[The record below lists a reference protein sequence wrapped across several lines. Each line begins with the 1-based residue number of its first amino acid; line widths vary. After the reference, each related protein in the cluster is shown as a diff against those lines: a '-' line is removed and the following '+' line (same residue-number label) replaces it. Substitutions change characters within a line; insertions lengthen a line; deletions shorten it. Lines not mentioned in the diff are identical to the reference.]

1 MAHVEKFQA
10 GALGRVCDHFERRA
24 ELDHGYERENIDNS
38 RSWLNYNLAP
48 QRPVSQVEF
57 INERIDSLNLK
68 RRPRKDA
75 VRMCD
80 CVITMP
86 RSFDP
91 SRQREFFNA
100 AYAFL
105 AQRYGAENVVSAW
118 VHRDETQPHMHFA
131 WVPVTQDG
139 RLSAKNVVNRL
150 ELKTL
155 HPDMQVAMETALG
168 CKVEIILD
176 PEKAGEKQLSA
187 LNQSE
192 YVAAKTELARIE
204 EQITAANERL
214 EGVQRREQ
222 AARDRSAELVRE
234 AYASVDECK
243 GLEQQI
249 VQLKAEVAE
258 SERHADGLAGAVKAE
273 AGRVDELGDC
283 VTAARERVGLLERAV
298 EAARAKIRDFLEA
311 VKRVPSA
318 FAVVLG
324 GEQAGV
330 GAFWRSQAAEKPVG
344 VPARAVSAKRA
355 AEEPEKGFLDS
366 LMEDKAV
373 EEELVNETRVPST
386 RGLFDALARK
396 AEAAARRSADGAG
409 HEVNERSR
417 STWQR

>member
-10 GALGRVCDHFERRA
+10 AALGRVCDHFERRA
-24 ELDHGYERENIDNS
+24 ELDHGYKRENINNE
-38 RSWLNYNLAP
+38 RSFLNYNLAP
-48 QRPVSQVEF
+48 RRSVTQVEF

-91 SRQREFFNA
+91 SRQRDFFNA

-105 AQRYGAENVVSAW
+105 SQRYGAENVVSAW

-139 RLSAKNVVNRL
+139 RLSAKSVVNRL
-150 ELKTL
+150 DLKTL

-192 YVAAKTELARIE
+192 YVAAKAELARIE
-204 EQITAANERL
+204 GEIAAAHERL
-214 EGVQRREQ
+214 EGVQQREQ

-234 AYASVDECK
+234 AYKAVDECK
-243 GLEQQI
+243 GLDQQI

-258 SERHADGLAGAVKAE
+258 SERHADELAAAVKAE
-273 AGRVDELGDC
+273 AGRADELGSC
-283 VTAARERVGLLERAV
+283 VTEVRGRVSWLERAV
-298 EAARAKIRDFLEA
+298 EAARAKIRDFVEA

-318 FAVVLG
+318 LAVVLG

-330 GAFWRSQAAEKPVG
+330 GAFWRSQAAERTVG
-344 VPARAVSAKRA
+344 VPAESVGAQQAV
-355 AEEPEKGFLDS
+355 EEPERGFLDA
-366 LMEDKAV
+366 LMEDKA
-373 EEELVNETRVPST
+373 EEAELVNEPRVPST

-396 AEAAARRSADGAG
+396 AEEAARLNAGGAG
-409 HEVNERSR
+409 HEINERSR
-417 STWQR
+417 TWQR

>member
-10 GALGRVCDHFERRA
+10 AALGRVCDHFERRA
-24 ELDHGYERENIDNS
+24 ELDHGYKRENIDNE

-48 QRPVSQVEF
+48 QRSVSQVEF

-91 SRQREFFNA
+91 SRQREFFDA

-139 RLSAKNVVNRL
+139 RLSAKSVVNRL
-150 ELKTL
+150 DLKTL

-204 EQITAANERL
+204 GEIAAASERL

-234 AYASVDECK
+234 AYKAVDECK
-243 GLEQQI
+243 GLDEQ
-249 VQLKAEVAE
+249 VKQLTAEVAE
-258 SERHADGLAGAVKAE
+258 SERHADELAAAVQAE
-273 AGRVDELGDC
+273 AGRADELGGR
-283 VTAARERVGLLERAV
+283 VTEARGRVSWLERAV
-298 EAARAKIRDFLEA
+298 AAARAKIRDFLGA
-311 VKRVPSA
+311 VQRVPSA
-318 FAVVLG
+318 LAVVLG

-330 GAFWRSQAAEKPVG
+330 GAFWRSQAAENPVG
-344 VPARAVSAKRA
+344 VPAESIGAQQAV
-355 AEEPEKGFLDS
+355 EEPERGFLDS
-366 LMEDKAV
+366 LMDDKA
-373 EEELVNETRVPST
+373 EEAELVNEPRVPST

-396 AEAAARRSADGAG
+396 AEEAARLNAGGAG

>member
-10 GALGRVCDHFERRA
+10 AALGRVCDHFERRA
-24 ELDHGYERENIDNS
+24 ELDHGYKRENINNE
-38 RSWLNYNLAP
+38 RSFLNYNLAP
-48 QRPVSQVEF
+48 RRSVSQVEF

-91 SRQREFFNA
+91 SRQREFFSA

-105 AQRYGAENVVSAW
+105 AQRYGDENVVSAW

-139 RLSAKNVVNRL
+139 RLSAKSVVNRL
-150 ELKTL
+150 DLKTL

-192 YVAAKTELARIE
+192 YVAAKAELARIE
-204 EQITAANERL
+204 REIAAANERL
-214 EGVQRREQ
+214 EGVQQREQ
-222 AARDRSAELVRE
+222 AARNRSAELVRE
-234 AYASVDECK
+234 AYKAVDECK
-243 GLEQQI
+243 GLDQQI

-258 SERHADGLAGAVKAE
+258 SERHADELA
-273 AGRVDELGDC
+273 DC
-283 VTAARERVGLLERAV
+283 VTGVRGRVSWLERAV
-298 EAARAKIRDFLEA
+298 AAARAKIRDFLGA
-311 VKRVPSA
+311 IQHVPSA
-318 FAVVLG
+318 LAVVLG

-330 GAFWRSQAAEKPVG
+330 GAFWRSQAAEKSVG
-344 VPARAVSAKRA
+344 VPARSIGTQQAV
-355 AEEPEKGFLDS
+355 EEPERGFLDS
-366 LMEDKAV
+366 LMEDKA
-373 EEELVNETRVPST
+373 EEAELVNEPRVPST

-396 AEAAARRSADGAG
+396 AEEAARLNAGGAG

-417 STWQR
+417 TWLR

>member
-10 GALGRVCDHFERRA
+10 AALGRVCDHFERRA
-24 ELDHGYERENIDNS
+24 ELDHGYRRENIDNE

-91 SRQREFFNA
+91 SRQREFFDA

-139 RLSAKNVVNRL
+139 RLSAKSVVNRL
-150 ELKTL
+150 DLKTL

-192 YVAAKTELARIE
+192 YVAAKAELARIE
-204 EQITAANERL
+204 GEIAAANERL
-214 EGVQRREQ
+214 EGVQQREQ

-234 AYASVDECK
+234 AYKAVDECK
-243 GLEQQI
+243 GLDQQI

-258 SERHADGLAGAVKAE
+258 SERHADELADRVTE
-273 AGRVDELGDC
+273 VRGRVSW
-283 VTAARERVGLLERAV
+283 LERAV
-298 EAARAKIRDFLEA
+298 AAARAKIRDFLGA
-311 VKRVPSA
+311 VRRAPSA
-318 FAVVLG
+318 LAVVLG

-330 GAFWRSQAAEKPVG
+330 GAFWRSQAAEKTVG
-344 VPARAVSAKRA
+344 VPAESVGAQQAV
-355 AEEPEKGFLDS
+355 EEPERGFLDA
-366 LMEDKAV
+366 LVEDKA
-373 EEELVNETRVPST
+373 EEAELVNEPRVPST

-396 AEAAARRSADGAG
+396 AEEAARLNAG
-409 HEVNERSR
+409 GSGHQVNERSR

>member
-10 GALGRVCDHFERRA
+10 AALGRVCDHFERRA
-24 ELDHGYERENIDNS
+24 ELDHGYKRENIDNE

-48 QRPVSQVEF
+48 QRTVSQVEF
-57 INERIDSLNLK
+57 VNERIDSLNLK

-91 SRQREFFNA
+91 SRQREFFEA

-139 RLSAKNVVNRL
+139 RLSAKSVVNRL
-150 ELKTL
+150 DLKTL

-192 YVAAKTELARIE
+192 YVAAKAELARIE
-204 EQITAANERL
+204 GEIAAAHERL
-214 EGVQRREQ
+214 EGVQQREQ

-234 AYASVDECK
+234 AYKAVDECK
-243 GLEQQI
+243 GLDQQI

-258 SERHADGLAGAVKAE
+258 SERHADEL
-273 AGRVDELGDC
+273 AGRVTEVRG
-283 VTAARERVGLLERAV
+283 RVSWLERAV
-298 EAARAKIRDFLEA
+298 AAARAKIRDFLGA
-311 VKRVPSA
+311 VRRAPA
-318 FAVVLG
+318 ALAVVLG

-344 VPARAVSAKRA
+344 VPARAVSAQQA

-373 EEELVNETRVPST
+373 EEELVNEPRVPST

-396 AEAAARRSADGAG
+396 AEAAARCSADGAG

>member
-10 GALGRVCDHFERRA
+10 AALGRVCDHFERRA
-24 ELDHGYERENIDNS
+24 ELDHGYKRENIDNE

-48 QRPVSQVEF
+48 QRTVSQVEF

-91 SRQREFFNA
+91 SRQREFFEA

-192 YVAAKTELARIE
+192 YVAAKAELARIE
-204 EQITAANERL
+204 NEIAAAGERL
-214 EGVQRREQ
+214 ECVQQREQ
-222 AARDRSAELVRE
+222 AARARSEELVRE

-249 VQLKAEVAE
+249 KQLKAEVAE

-283 VTAARERVGLLERAV
+283 VTAARKRVGLLERAID
-298 EAARAKIRDFLEA
+298 AARTKIRDFLGA
-311 VKRVPSA
+311 VQRVPSA
-318 FAVVLG
+318 LAVVLG

-344 VPARAVSAKRA
+344 VPARAMGAQQAVK
-355 AEEPEKGFLDS
+355 EPERGFLDD
-366 LMEDKAV
+366 LMDAKTA
-373 EEELVNETRVPST
+373 EEKLVNEPRVPST

-396 AEAAARRSADGAG
+396 AEVAARRSAGGAG
-409 HEVNERSR
+409 HEVNERR
-417 STWQR
+417 STWHR

>member
-10 GALGRVCDHFERRA
+10 AALGRVCDHFERRA
-24 ELDHGYERENIDNS
+24 ELDHGYRRENIDNE

-91 SRQREFFNA
+91 SRQREFFDA

-139 RLSAKNVVNRL
+139 RLSAKSVVNRL
-150 ELKTL
+150 DLKTL

-192 YVAAKTELARIE
+192 YVAAKAELARIE
-204 EQITAANERL
+204 GEIAAAHKRL
-214 EGVQRREQ
+214 EGVQQREQ

-234 AYASVDECK
+234 AYKAVDECK
-243 GLEQQI
+243 GLDQQI

-258 SERHADGLAGAVKAE
+258 SERHADEL
-273 AGRVDELGDC
+273 AGRVTEVRG
-283 VTAARERVGLLERAV
+283 RVSWFERAV
-298 EAARAKIRDFLEA
+298 TAARAKIRDFLGA
-311 VKRVPSA
+311 VQHVPSA
-318 FAVVLG
+318 IAVFLG

-344 VPARAVSAKRA
+344 VPARAVGAQRA
-355 AEEPEKGFLDS
+355 VEEPERGFLDS
-366 LMEDKAV
+366 LMEDKV
-373 EEELVNETRVPST
+373 EEAELANEPRVPST

-396 AEAAARRSADGAG
+396 AEEAARLNAGGAG

>member
-10 GALGRVCDHFERRA
+10 AALGRVCDHFERRA
-24 ELDHGYERENIDNS
+24 ELDHGYKRENIDNE

-57 INERIDSLNLK
+57 INDRIESLNLK

-105 AQRYGAENVVSAW
+105 AQRYGTENVVSAW
-118 VHRDETQPHMHFA
+118 VHRDESMPHMHFA

-139 RLSAKNVVNRL
+139 RLSAKSVVNRL
-150 ELKTL
+150 DLKTL

-192 YVAAKTELARIE
+192 YVAAKAELARIE
-204 EQITAANERL
+204 GQIAAASERL
-214 EGVQRREQ
+214 EGVQQREQ

-234 AYASVDECK
+234 TYESIDECK
-243 GLEQQI
+243 GLDQQI
-249 VQLKAEVAE
+249 KQLKAEVAE
-258 SERHADGLAGAVKAE
+258 SERHADELAAAVQAE
-273 AGRVDELGDC
+273 AGRADELGGR
-283 VTAARERVGLLERAV
+283 VTEVRGRVSWLERAV
-298 EAARAKIRDFLEA
+298 GAARAKIRDFVGA
-311 VKRVPSA
+311 VRRVPSA
-318 FAVVLG
+318 LAVVLG

-344 VPARAVSAKRA
+344 VPAESIGAQQA
-355 AEEPEKGFLDS
+355 AEEPERGIDD
-366 LMEDKAV
+366 LMEEKAV
-373 EEELVNETRVPST
+373 EEKLVNEPRVPST

-396 AEAAARRSADGAG
+396 AEEAARLNAGGSG

-417 STWQR
+417 STWHR

>member
-10 GALGRVCDHFERRA
+10 AALGRVCDHFERRA

-57 INERIDSLNLK
+57 INERINSLNLK

-139 RLSAKNVVNRL
+139 RLSAKSVVNRL
-150 ELKTL
+150 DLKTL

-204 EQITAANERL
+204 GEIAAANERL
-214 EGVQRREQ
+214 EGVQQREQ

-234 AYASVDECK
+234 AYKAVDECK
-243 GLEQQI
+243 GLDQQI

-258 SERHADGLAGAVKAE
+258 SERHADEL
-273 AGRVDELGDC
+273 AGRVTEVRG
-283 VTAARERVGLLERAV
+283 RVSWLERAV
-298 EAARAKIRDFLEA
+298 AAARAKIRDFLGA
-311 VKRVPSA
+311 VKHVPSA

-344 VPARAVSAKRA
+344 VPARAMGAQQAVK
-355 AEEPEKGFLDS
+355 EPERGFLDD
-366 LMEDKAV
+366 LMDAKTV
-373 EEELVNETRVPST
+373 EEELVNEPRVPST

>member
-10 GALGRVCDHFERRA
+10 AALGRVCDHFERRA
-24 ELDHGYERENIDNS
+24 ELDHGYRRENIDNE

-91 SRQREFFNA
+91 SRQREFFDA

-139 RLSAKNVVNRL
+139 RLSAKSVVNRL
-150 ELKTL
+150 DLKTL

-192 YVAAKTELARIE
+192 YVAAKAELARIE
-204 EQITAANERL
+204 GEIAAAHKRL
-214 EGVQRREQ
+214 EGVQQREQ

-234 AYASVDECK
+234 AYKAVDECK
-243 GLEQQI
+243 GLDQQI

-258 SERHADGLAGAVKAE
+258 SDRHADEL
-273 AGRVDELGDC
+273 AGRVTEVRG
-283 VTAARERVGLLERAV
+283 RVSWLERAV
-298 EAARAKIRDFLEA
+298 TAARAKIRDFLGA
-311 VKRVPSA
+311 VQHVPSA
-318 FAVVLG
+318 IAVFLG

-344 VPARAVSAKRA
+344 VPAKAVGAQRAV
-355 AEEPEKGFLDS
+355 EEPERGFLDS
-366 LMEDKAV
+366 LMEDKA
-373 EEELVNETRVPST
+373 EEAELVNEPRVPST

-396 AEAAARRSADGAG
+396 AEEAARLNAGGAG

>member
-10 GALGRVCDHFERRA
+10 AALGRVCDHFERRA
-24 ELDHGYERENIDNS
+24 ELDHGYKRENIDNE

-91 SRQREFFNA
+91 SRQREFFDA

-139 RLSAKNVVNRL
+139 RLSAKSVVNRL
-150 ELKTL
+150 DLKTL

-192 YVAAKTELARIE
+192 YVAAKAELARIE
-204 EQITAANERL
+204 GEIAAASERL

-222 AARDRSAELVRE
+222 AARDRSTELVRE
-234 AYASVDECK
+234 AYKAVDECK
-243 GLEQQI
+243 GLDEQ
-249 VQLKAEVAE
+249 VKQLTAEVAE
-258 SERHADGLAGAVKAE
+258 SERHADELAAAVQAE
-273 AGRVDELGDC
+273 AGRADELGGR
-283 VTAARERVGLLERAV
+283 VTEARGRVSWLERAV
-298 EAARAKIRDFLEA
+298 AAARAKIRDFLGA
-311 VKRVPSA
+311 VQRVPSA
-318 FAVVLG
+318 LAVVLG

-344 VPARAVSAKRA
+344 VPAESIGAQQA
-355 AEEPEKGFLDS
+355 AEEPERGFLDA
-366 LMEDKAV
+366 LREDKAD
-373 EEELVNETRVPST
+373 EAELVNEPRVPST
-386 RGLFDALARK
+386 RGLFDALTRK
-396 AEAAARRSADGAG
+396 AEEAARLNAGGAG

-417 STWQR
+417 TWLR

>member
-10 GALGRVCDHFERRA
+10 AALGRVCDHFERRA
-24 ELDHGYERENIDNS
+24 ELDHGYKRENIDNE

-48 QRPVSQVEF
+48 QRTVSQVEF

-150 ELKTL
+150 DLKTL

-192 YVAAKTELARIE
+192 YVAAKAELARIE
-204 EQITAANERL
+204 GEIAAAHERL
-214 EGVQRREQ
+214 EGVQQREQ

-234 AYASVDECK
+234 AYKAVDECK
-243 GLEQQI
+243 GLDQQI

-258 SERHADGLAGAVKAE
+258 SERHADEL
-273 AGRVDELGDC
+273 AGRVTEVRG
-283 VTAARERVGLLERAV
+283 RVSWLERAV
-298 EAARAKIRDFLEA
+298 AAARAKIRDFLGA
-311 VKRVPSA
+311 VRRAP
-318 FAVVLG
+318 
-324 GEQAGV
+324 AG
-330 GAFWRSQAAEKPVG
+330 R
-344 VPARAVSAKRA
+344 RR
-355 AEEPEKGFLDS
+355 GFL
-366 LMEDKAV
+366 
-373 EEELVNETRVPST
+373 
-386 RGLFDALARK
+386 ALP
-396 AEAAARRSADGAG
+396 GG
-409 HEVNERSR
+409 
-417 STWQR
+417 

>member
-10 GALGRVCDHFERRA
+10 AALGRVCDHFERRA
-24 ELDHGYERENIDNS
+24 ELDHGYMRENIDNE

-48 QRPVSQVEF
+48 QRTVSQVEF

-192 YVAAKTELARIE
+192 YVAAKSELARLE
-204 EQITAANERL
+204 GQIAAANERL

-234 AYASVDECK
+234 TYAAVDECK
-243 GLEQQI
+243 GLDQQI
-249 VQLKAEVAE
+249 EQLKAEVAE

-283 VTAARERVGLLERAV
+283 VTAARKRVGLLERAID
-298 EAARAKIRDFLEA
+298 AARTKIRDFLGA
-311 VKRVPSA
+311 VQRVPSA
-318 FAVVLG
+318 LAVVLG

-344 VPARAVSAKRA
+344 VLARATGAKQA
-355 AEEPEKGFLDS
+355 VKEPERDFLDD
-366 LMEDKAV
+366 LMDAKTA
-373 EEELVNETRVPST
+373 EEELVNEPRVPST

-396 AEAAARRSADGAG
+396 AEVAARRSADGAG
-409 HEVNERSR
+409 HEVNERR
-417 STWQR
+417 FTWHR

>member
-10 GALGRVCDHFERRA
+10 AALGRVCDHFERRA

-91 SRQREFFNA
+91 SRQREFFDA

-139 RLSAKNVVNRL
+139 RLSAKSVVNRL
-150 ELKTL
+150 DLKTL

-176 PEKAGEKQLSA
+176 PEKAGEKQLSV

-192 YVAAKTELARIE
+192 YVAAKAELARIE
-204 EQITAANERL
+204 GEIAAAHERL
-214 EGVQRREQ
+214 EGVQQREQ

-234 AYASVDECK
+234 AYKAVDECK
-243 GLEQQI
+243 GLDQQI

-258 SERHADGLAGAVKAE
+258 SERHADEL
-273 AGRVDELGDC
+273 AGRVTEVRG
-283 VTAARERVGLLERAV
+283 RVSWLERAV
-298 EAARAKIRDFLEA
+298 TAARAKIRDFLGA
-311 VKRVPSA
+311 VQHVPSA
-318 FAVVLG
+318 IAVFLG

-330 GAFWRSQAAEKPVG
+330 GVFWRSQAAEKPVG
-344 VPARAVSAKRA
+344 VPARAVGAQRA
-355 AEEPEKGFLDS
+355 VEEPERGFLDS
-366 LMEDKAV
+366 LMEDKA
-373 EEELVNETRVPST
+373 EEAELVNEPRVPST

-396 AEAAARRSADGAG
+396 AEEAARLNAGGAG

>member
-24 ELDHGYERENIDNS
+24 ELDHGYERDNIDNS

-48 QRPVSQVEF
+48 QRSVSQVEF

-105 AQRYGAENVVSAW
+105 AQRYGVENVVSAW

-204 EQITAANERL
+204 GEIAAANERL
-214 EGVQRREQ
+214 EGVQQREQ

-234 AYASVDECK
+234 AYKAVDECK
-243 GLEQQI
+243 GLDQQI
-249 VQLKAEVAE
+249 VQLKAEVSE
-258 SERHADGLAGAVKAE
+258 SERHADEL
-273 AGRVDELGDC
+273 AGRVTEVRG
-283 VTAARERVGLLERAV
+283 RVGWLERAV
-298 EAARAKIRDFLEA
+298 ASARAKIRDFLGA
-311 VKRVPSA
+311 VKHVPSA
-318 FAVVLG
+318 LAVVLG

-344 VPARAVSAKRA
+344 VPARAMGAQQAVK
-355 AEEPEKGFLDS
+355 EPERGFLDN

-373 EEELVNETRVPST
+373 EEELVNEPRVPST

>member
-10 GALGRVCDHFERRA
+10 AALGRVCDHFERRA
-24 ELDHGYERENIDNS
+24 ELDHGYKRENIDNE

-75 VRMCD
+75 VKMCD

-91 SRQREFFNA
+91 SRQREFFDA

-118 VHRDETQPHMHFA
+118 VHRDESMPHMHFA

-139 RLSAKNVVNRL
+139 RLSAKSVVNRL
-150 ELKTL
+150 DLKTL

-192 YVAAKTELARIE
+192 YVAAKAELARIE
-204 EQITAANERL
+204 GEIAAAHERL
-214 EGVQRREQ
+214 EGVQQREQ

-234 AYASVDECK
+234 AYKAVDECK
-243 GLEQQI
+243 GLDQQI
-249 VQLKAEVAE
+249 KQLKAEVAE
-258 SERHADGLAGAVKAE
+258 SERHADELAGCVTE
-273 AGRVDELGDC
+273 VRGRVSW
-283 VTAARERVGLLERAV
+283 LERAV
-298 EAARAKIRDFLEA
+298 AAARAKIRDFLGA
-311 VKRVPSA
+311 VQHVPSA
-318 FAVVLG
+318 IAVFLG

-344 VPARAVSAKRA
+344 VPARAVGAQRA
-355 AEEPEKGFLDS
+355 VEEPERGFLDA
-366 LMEDKAV
+366 LMEDKAD
-373 EEELVNETRVPST
+373 EAELVNEPRVPST

-396 AEAAARRSADGAG
+396 AEEAARLNAGGAG

-417 STWQR
+417 TWQR

>member
-10 GALGRVCDHFERRA
+10 AALGRVCDHFERRA
-24 ELDHGYERENIDNS
+24 ELDHGYKRENINNE
-38 RSWLNYNLAP
+38 RSFLNYNLAP
-48 QRPVSQVEF
+48 RRSVTQVEF

-91 SRQREFFNA
+91 SRQRDFFNA

-105 AQRYGAENVVSAW
+105 SQRYGAENVVSAW

-139 RLSAKNVVNRL
+139 RLSAKSVVNRL
-150 ELKTL
+150 DLKTL

-192 YVAAKTELARIE
+192 YVAAKAELARIE
-204 EQITAANERL
+204 GEIAAAHERL
-214 EGVQRREQ
+214 EGVQQREQ

-234 AYASVDECK
+234 AYKAVDECK
-243 GLEQQI
+243 GLDQQI

-258 SERHADGLAGAVKAE
+258 SERHADELAAAVKAE
-273 AGRVDELGDC
+273 AGRADELGSC
-283 VTAARERVGLLERAV
+283 VTEVRGRVSWLERAV
-298 EAARAKIRDFLEA
+298 EAARAKIRDFVEA

-318 FAVVLG
+318 LAVVLG

-330 GAFWRSQAAEKPVG
+330 GAFWRSQAAERTVG
-344 VPARAVSAKRA
+344 VPAESVGAQQAV
-355 AEEPEKGFLDS
+355 EEPERGFLDA
-366 LMEDKAV
+366 LMEDKA
-373 EEELVNETRVPST
+373 EEAELVNEPRVPST

-396 AEAAARRSADGAG
+396 AEEAARLNAGGAG

-417 STWQR
+417 TWQR

>member
-10 GALGRVCDHFERRA
+10 AALGRVCDHFERRA
-24 ELDHGYERENIDNS
+24 ELDHGYKRENIDNE

-48 QRPVSQVEF
+48 QRSVSQVEF
-57 INERIDSLNLK
+57 INERIDSLSLK

-91 SRQREFFNA
+91 SRQREFFDA

-150 ELKTL
+150 DLKTL

-187 LNQSE
+187 LSQSE
-192 YVAAKTELARIE
+192 YVAAKAELARIE
-204 EQITAANERL
+204 GEIAAANERL
-214 EGVQRREQ
+214 EGVQQREQ
-222 AARDRSAELVRE
+222 AARNRSAELVRE
-234 AYASVDECK
+234 AYKAVDECK
-243 GLEQQI
+243 GLDQQI

-258 SERHADGLAGAVKAE
+258 SERHADEL
-273 AGRVDELGDC
+273 AGRVTEVRG
-283 VTAARERVGLLERAV
+283 RVSWLERAV
-298 EAARAKIRDFLEA
+298 AAARAKIRDFLGA
-311 VKRVPSA
+311 VKHVPSA

-344 VPARAVSAKRA
+344 VPARAMGAQQAVK
-355 AEEPEKGFLDS
+355 EPERGFLDD
-366 LMEDKAV
+366 LMDAKTA
-373 EEELVNETRVPST
+373 EEELVNEPRVPST

>member
-10 GALGRVCDHFERRA
+10 AALGRVCDHFERRA

-139 RLSAKNVVNRL
+139 RLSAKSVVNRL
-150 ELKTL
+150 DLKTL

-187 LNQSE
+187 LSQSE
-192 YVAAKTELARIE
+192 YVAAKAELARIE
-204 EQITAANERL
+204 GEIAAANERL
-214 EGVQRREQ
+214 EGVQQREQ

-234 AYASVDECK
+234 AYKAVDECK
-243 GLEQQI
+243 GLDQQI

-258 SERHADGLAGAVKAE
+258 SERHADELASRVTE
-273 AGRVDELGDC
+273 VRGRVSW
-283 VTAARERVGLLERAV
+283 LERAV
-298 EAARAKIRDFLEA
+298 AAARAKIRDFLGA
-311 VKRVPSA
+311 VKHVPSA

-344 VPARAVSAKRA
+344 VPARAMGAQQAVK
-355 AEEPEKGFLDS
+355 EPERGFLDD
-366 LMEDKAV
+366 LMDAKTA
-373 EEELVNETRVPST
+373 EEELVNEPRVPST

>member
-10 GALGRVCDHFERRA
+10 AALGRVCDHFERRA

-139 RLSAKNVVNRL
+139 RLSAKSVVNRL
-150 ELKTL
+150 DLKTL

-192 YVAAKTELARIE
+192 YVAAKAELARIE
-204 EQITAANERL
+204 GEIAAANERL
-214 EGVQRREQ
+214 EGVQQREQ

-234 AYASVDECK
+234 AYKAVDECK
-243 GLEQQI
+243 GLDQQI

-258 SERHADGLAGAVKAE
+258 SERHADEL
-273 AGRVDELGDC
+273 AGRVTEVRG
-283 VTAARERVGLLERAV
+283 RVSWLERAV
-298 EAARAKIRDFLEA
+298 AAARAKIRDFLGA
-311 VKRVPSA
+311 VQRVPSA
-318 FAVVLG
+318 LAVVLG
-324 GEQAGV
+324 GEQAGA

-344 VPARAVSAKRA
+344 VPARAMGAQQAVK
-355 AEEPEKGFLDS
+355 EPERGFLDD
-366 LMEDKAV
+366 LMDAKTV
-373 EEELVNETRVPST
+373 EEELVNEPRVPST